1 MGTAATAVATERV
14 RSDGPTASGGQA
26 PEIPDRL
33 KAVLVKP
40 PEFPWANITNVTKA
54 DAPLLLELYR
64 QTARLEDRHRLTYA
78 LGLVG
83 GEEAAALLVNTLTN
97 EFKGQTITQGGL
109 SVMEASVRSLG
120 LLSHESATAAA
131 FLRQTAD
138 FEFWRQQRDW
148 RAPPDSYGGMERI
161 MVGNCIVGVGISG
174 AEDVPEWLRQ
184 FAKLPRAQAAGISG
198 AVVDAACIHDLVTR
212 SGREAYIQ
220 LFFTQSFR
228 YELDRW
234 RRTPEA
240 APWENWYR
248 QVNDARY

>member
-1 MGTAATAVATERV
+1 
-14 RSDGPTASGGQA
+14 
-26 PEIPDRL
+26 
-33 KAVLVKP
+33 VLANP
-40 PEFPWANITNVTKA
+40 STFPGSNITNVTKA

-83 GEEAAALLVNTLTN
+83 GEEAAVLLANTLTN
-97 EFKGQTITQGGL
+97 EFRGQTITDGGL
-109 SVMEASVRSLG
+109 SVMRASVRSLG
-120 LLSHESATAAA
+120 LLANESESAAA
-131 FLRQTAD
+131 FLRQAAD
-138 FEFWRQQRDW
+138 FEFWRQLRGW
-148 RAPPDSYGGMERI
+148 RAPPDSYGDTERI
-161 MVGNCIVGVGISG
+161 MVGNSIVGVGITG
-174 AEDVPEWLRQ
+174 ANDVPEWLRQ

-198 AVVDAACIHDLVTR
+198 AVVDAACIHDLLRR
-212 SGREAYIQ
+212 SGREAYVQ